1 MDIQFASNRLATA
14 SLNSSEATRL
24 FGVPLGRR
32 YIQKLAVIR
41 AVDKFTQLYGHR
53 ALRLHPLRGGRSGQ
67 YAMTLTGNFRLI
79 IERISEDAVRILG
92 VEDYHG
98 D

>member
-1 MDIQFASNRLATA
+1 M
-14 SLNSSEATRL
+14 
-24 FGVPLGRR
+24 
-32 YIQKLAVIR
+32 R
-41 AVDKFTQLYGHR
+41 A
-53 ALRLHPLRGGRSGQ
+53 ALITEPGKGDRSGQ

-79 IERISEDAVRILG
+79 IEVVSDDTVRILG